1 MTDKATMA
9 KVDIHYFNEAL
20 KCAVRKGFDGDV
32 ILSTLGIIIAPNQQ
46 RVDAE
51 QMTRLVQH
59 VWASLNDEFLGCT
72 NQPCKMGMFPFMARH
87 VLHYK
92 SLDKMLEQGISFYNL
107 VTDDMQMKLVRRGDI
122 AELEFFFA
130 HPERDP
136 NHFFLE
142 FWLIIWHRF
151 FSWLIDVKIP
161 LTQVCFTHPKPSHWQ
176 EAKLLFSCRHSF
188 NRPVVKLCFHA
199 KYLNLPCVRTRKE
212 LSRFLRESPADL
224 ITIPGSEHSF
234 KAKIRAIIIHHE
246 SDTLYCPSFE
256 TLALN
261 LNMSAQTLRRR
272 LKVEGTSYPMIKDEI
287 RRDMAIEYL
296 LKSNDSIADIASA
309 LGFSEPR
316 SFTRAF
322 KHWTGVSPSN
332 YVKHQHYTL

>member
-1 MTDKATMA
+1 MA
-9 KVDIHYFNEAL
+9 KVDIHYFNEVL
-20 KCAVRKGFDGDV
+20 NCAVRKGFDRET
-32 ILSTLGIIIAPNQQ
+32 ILTKLCIMIAPNQEQ
-46 RVDAE
+46 VDGE
-51 QMTRLVQH
+51 QMSRLVQY
-59 VWASLNDEFLGCT
+59 VWATLNDEFLGCT
-72 NQPCKMGMFPFMARH
+72 NQPCKVGMFPFMARH

-92 SLDKMLEQGISFYNL
+92 NLDKMLEQGISFYNL
-107 VTDDMQMKLVRRGDI
+107 ITDDMKMKLVRRGDF

-130 HPERDP
+130 HPELDP

-151 FSWLIDVKIP
+151 SSWLIDVKIP
-161 LTQVCFTHPKPSHWQ
+161 LSQVCFTHTKPSHWQ

-199 KYLNLPCVRTRKE
+199 KYLNLPCVRSKKE
-212 LSRFLRESPADL
+212 LTRFLRESPADL

-234 KAKIRAIIIHHE
+234 KAKIKAMLFHHQSE
-246 SDTLYCPSFE
+246 VFYCPSFE
-256 TLALN
+256 SIASN
-261 LNMSAQTLRRR
+261 FNISSQTLRRR

-287 RRDMAIEYL
+287 RRDLAIEYL
-296 LKSNDSIADIASA
+296 LKSKDSIASIANA

-322 KHWTGVSPSN
+322 KQWTGVSPSK
-332 YVKHQHYTL
+332 YALLKV

>member
-1 MTDKATMA
+1 MA

-20 KCAVRKGFDGDV
+20 NCAVRKGFNSDE
-32 ILSTLGIIIAPNQQ
+32 ILSTLDITITPNQQ
-46 RVDAE
+46 RVDGE
-51 QMTRLVQH
+51 QMTRLVQY
-59 VWASLNDEFLGCT
+59 VWANLNDEFLGCT
-72 NQPCKMGMFPFMARH
+72 TNPCKLGMFPFMAHH
-87 VLHYK
+87 VFHYT
-92 SLDKMLEQGISFYNL
+92 SLEKMLEQGASFYNL
-107 VTDDMQMKLVRRGDI
+107 VTDDIQMKLVRGGNI
-122 AELEFFFA
+122 AELEFVFS

-161 LTQVCFTHPKPSHWQ
+161 LSQVCFTHAKPSHYQ

-188 NRPVVKLCFHA
+188 KRPVVKLCFQA
-199 KYLNLPCVRTRKE
+199 KYLDLPCVRTRKE
-212 LSRFLRESPADL
+212 LARFLRDSPADL
-224 ITIPGSEHSF
+224 ITIPGSEQSF
-234 KAKIRAIIIHHE
+234 KAKIRAILIHDD
-246 SDTLYCPSFE
+246 SGTLYCPSFE
-256 TLALN
+256 TIALN

-287 RRDMAIEYL
+287 RRDLAIDYL
-296 LKSNDSIADIASA
+296 LMTNRNITDISTV

-322 KHWTGVSPSN
+322 KQWTGVSPSKYIQSQN
-332 YVKHQHYTL
+332 L

>member
-1 MTDKATMA
+1 MA
-9 KVDIHYFNEAL
+9 KVDIHYFREAL
-20 KCAVRKGFDGDV
+20 NCAVRKGFDGDA
-32 ILSTLGIIIAPNQQ
+32 ILSALDIVITPTQQ
-46 RVDAE
+46 QVDDE

-72 NQPCKMGMFPFMARH
+72 THPCKVGMFPFMARH

-92 SLDKMLEQGISFYNL
+92 SLEKILEQGIFFYNL
-107 VTDDMQMKLVRRGDI
+107 VTDDIQMKLVKRRDV

-130 HPERDP
+130 HPELDP

-151 FSWLIDVKIP
+151 SSWLIDEKIP
-161 LTQVCFTHPKPSHWQ
+161 LSQVCFTHAKPSHWQ
-176 EAKLLFSCRHSF
+176 EVKLLFPCRHSF
-188 NRPVVKLCFHA
+188 NRPVVKLCFYSKH
-199 KYLNLPCVRTRKE
+199 LDLPCSRTGKE
-212 LSRFLRESPADL
+212 LTRLLRESPADL

-234 KAKIRAIIIHHE
+234 KARIRAILIHHQG
-246 SDTLYCPSFE
+246 DILYCPSFE
-256 TLALN
+256 ALALN

-272 LKVEGTSYPMIKDEI
+272 LKVEGTSYPMIKGEI
-287 RRDMAIEYL
+287 RRDLAIEYL
-296 LKSNDSIADIASA
+296 LSSNHSITDISNA

-322 KHWTGVSPSN
+322 KQWTGVSPSK
-332 YVKHQHYTL
+332 YVQSKNNTF

>member
-1 MTDKATMA
+1 MSMA
-9 KVDIHYFNEAL
+9 KVDIHYFREAL
-20 KCAVRKGFDGDV
+20 NCAVRKGYDAAE
-32 ILSTLGIIIAPNQQ
+32 ILSTLGVKILPNQQ
-46 RVDAE
+46 QVDGE
-51 QMTRLVQH
+51 QMTRLVQY
-59 VWASLNDEFLGCT
+59 VWANLNDEFLGCT
-72 NQPCKMGMFPFMARH
+72 NQPCKLGMFPFMAHH
-87 VLHYK
+87 VFHYK
-92 SLDKMLEQGISFYNL
+92 SLEKMLEQGISFYNL
-107 VTDDMQMKLVRRGDI
+107 VTDDIQMKLVRRGDF

-151 FSWLIDVKIP
+151 SSWIIDVKIP
-161 LTQVCFTHPKPSHWQ
+161 LNQVCFTHAKPIHWQ
-176 EAKLLFSCRHSF
+176 EVKLLFSCRHSF

-199 KYLNLPCVRTRKE
+199 KYLDLPCVKTRKE
-212 LSRFLRESPADL
+212 LIRFLRESPADL

-234 KAKIRAIIIHHE
+234 KAKISAILIYHK
-246 SDTLYCPSFE
+246 SDILYCPSFE

-272 LKVEGTSYPMIKDEI
+272 LKVEGTSYPMIKNEI
-287 RRDMAIEYL
+287 RRDMAIDYL
-296 LKSNDSIADIASA
+296 LKNDDSIADIANI

-322 KHWTGVSPSN
+322 KHWTGVSPSRYIHSN
-332 YVKHQHYTL
+332 N

>member
-1 MTDKATMA
+1 MA
-9 KVDIHYFNEAL
+9 KVDMHYFREAL
-20 KCAVRKGFDGDV
+20 NCAVRKGFDGDE
-32 ILSTLGIIIAPNQQ
+32 ILSTLDIKITPNQQ
-46 RVDAE
+46 RVDGE
-51 QMTRLVQH
+51 QMARLVQY
-59 VWASLNDEFLGCT
+59 VWANLNDEFLGCT
-72 NQPCKMGMFPFMARH
+72 NQPCKLGMFPFMARH

-92 SLDKMLEQGISFYNL
+92 SLENMLEQGISFYNL
-107 VTDDMQMKLVRRGDI
+107 VTDDLQMKLLRSGDF
-122 AELEFFFA
+122 AELAFIFP

-151 FSWLIDVKIP
+151 SSWLIDVKIP
-161 LTQVCFTHPKPSHWQ
+161 LSQVCFTHPKPAHYQ
-176 EAKLLFSCRHSF
+176 EAKLLFACRHSF

-199 KYLNLPCVRTRKE
+199 KYLDLPCVRTKKE
-212 LSRFLRESPADL
+212 LTRFLRDSPADL

-234 KAKIRAIIIHHE
+234 KAKIRAILLHHE

-261 LNMSAQTLRRR
+261 LSMSAQTLRRR

-287 RRDMAIEYL
+287 RRDLAIDYL
-296 LKSNDSIADIASA
+296 QMSNRSITDISNA

-322 KHWTGVSPSN
+322 KHWTGVSPSK
-332 YVKHQHYTL
+332 YSRSKE

>member
-1 MTDKATMA
+1 MA
-9 KVDIHYFNEAL
+9 KVDMHYFREAL
-20 KCAVRKGFDGDV
+20 NCAIRKGFDGDE
-32 ILSTLGIIIAPNQQ
+32 ILSTLDINITPNQQ
-46 RVDAE
+46 RVDGE
-51 QMTRLVQH
+51 QMARLVQY
-59 VWASLNDEFLGCT
+59 VWANLNDEFLGCT
-72 NQPCKMGMFPFMARH
+72 NQPCKLGMFPFMARH

-92 SLDKMLEQGISFYNL
+92 SLENMLEQGISFYNL
-107 VTDDMQMKLVRRGDI
+107 VTDDLQMKLLRSGDF
-122 AELEFFFA
+122 AELAFIFP

-151 FSWLIDVKIP
+151 SSWLIDVKIP
-161 LTQVCFTHPKPSHWQ
+161 LSQVCFTHPKPAHYQ
-176 EAKLLFSCRHSF
+176 EAKLLFACRHNF

-199 KYLNLPCVRTRKE
+199 KYLDLPCVRTKKE
-212 LSRFLRESPADL
+212 LTRFLRDSPADL

-234 KAKIRAIIIHHE
+234 KSKIRAILLHHE

-261 LNMSAQTLRRR
+261 LSMSAQTLRRR

-287 RRDMAIEYL
+287 RRDLAIDYL
-296 LKSNDSIADIASA
+296 QMSNRSITDISNA

-322 KHWTGVSPSN
+322 KHWTGVSPSK
-332 YVKHQHYTL
+332 YSRSKE

>member
-1 MTDKATMA
+1 MA
-9 KVDIHYFNEAL
+9 KVDMHYFREAL
-20 KCAVRKGFDGDV
+20 NCAVRKGLDCDA
-32 ILSTLGIIIAPNQQ
+32 ILSTLGINIEPDQQ
-46 RVDAE
+46 RVDGE
-51 QMTRLVQH
+51 QMASLVQY
-59 VWASLNDEFLGCT
+59 VWANLNDEFLGCT
-72 NQPCKMGMFPFMARH
+72 NQPCKLGMFPFMARH

-92 SLDKMLEQGISFYNL
+92 SLEKMLEQGISFYNL
-107 VTDDMQMKLVRRGDI
+107 VTDDLKMKLVKSGDF
-122 AELEFFFA
+122 AELEFIFS
-130 HPERDP
+130 HPELDP

-151 FSWLIDVKIP
+151 SSWLIDVKIP
-161 LTQVCFTHPKPSHWQ
+161 LRHVCFTHAKPVHYR

-199 KYLNLPCVRTRKE
+199 KYLGLPCVRTRKE
-212 LSRFLRESPADL
+212 LTRFLRESPADL

-234 KAKIRAIIIHHE
+234 KAKIRVILIDHE
-246 SDTLYCPSFE
+246 SDILYCPSFG
-256 TLALN
+256 TIALN

-287 RRDMAIEYL
+287 RRDLAIDYL
-296 LKSNDSIADIASA
+296 LMSNRSITDISTA

-322 KHWTGVSPSN
+322 KQWTGVSPSK
-332 YVKHQHYTL
+332 YIRSQL

>member
-1 MTDKATMA
+1 MA
-9 KVDIHYFNEAL
+9 KVDMHYFREAL
-20 KCAVRKGFDGDV
+20 NCAIRKGFDGDE
-32 ILSTLGIIIAPNQQ
+32 ILSTLDIKITPNQQ
-46 RVDAE
+46 RVDGE
-51 QMTRLVQH
+51 QMARLVQY
-59 VWASLNDEFLGCT
+59 VWANLNDEFLGCT
-72 NQPCKMGMFPFMARH
+72 NQPCKLGMFPFMARH

-92 SLDKMLEQGISFYNL
+92 SLENMLEQGISFYNL
-107 VTDDMQMKLVRRGDI
+107 VTDDLQMKLLRSGDF
-122 AELEFFFA
+122 AELAFTFP

-136 NHFFLE
+136 QHFFLE

-151 FSWLIDVKIP
+151 SSWLIDVKIP
-161 LTQVCFTHPKPSHWQ
+161 LSQVCFTHPKPAHYQ
-176 EAKLLFSCRHSF
+176 EAKLLFACRHSF

-199 KYLNLPCVRTRKE
+199 KYLDLPCVRTKKE
-212 LSRFLRESPADL
+212 LTRFLRDSPADL

-234 KAKIRAIIIHHE
+234 KAKIRAILLHHE

-261 LNMSAQTLRRR
+261 LSMSAQTLRRR

-287 RRDMAIEYL
+287 RRDLAIDYL
-296 LKSNDSIADIASA
+296 QMSNRSITDISNA

-322 KHWTGVSPSN
+322 KHWTGVSPS
-332 YVKHQHYTL
+332 KYTRSKK